1 MNICGVLVTC
11 NPGKTQEVCEAL
23 SALAGVEIHITDEK
37 SGQLV
42 VTVEDTEEAF
52 ADQQVLE
59 IHRSP
64 GVSSAALTYHQF
76 EPNTDPDLK
85 AA

>member
-11 NPGKTQEVCEAL
+11 EPGKTQEVSEAIT
-23 SALAGVEIHITDEK
+23 ALLGVEVHITNEDTR
-37 SGQLV
+37 QLV
-42 VTVEDTEEAF
+42 VTVEDTDETF
-52 ADQQVLE
+52 ADQQVMEL
-59 IHRSP
+59 HRTP
-64 GVSSAALTYHQF
+64 GVVSAGLTYHQF

>member
-1 MNICGVLVTC
+1 MNICGVLVSC
-11 NPGKTQEVCEAL
+11 MAGKIQEVSEAL
-23 SALAGVEIHITDEK
+23 TALAGVEVHHIGEETN
-37 SGQLV
+37 QLII
-42 VTVEDTEEAF
+42 TVEDTETAF

-59 IHRSP
+59 VHRTP
-64 GVSSAALTYHQF
+64 GVVAAALTYHQF

>member
-1 MNICGVLVTC
+1 MNICGVLVNC
-11 NPGKTQEVCEAL
+11 LAGKTQEVSEAL
-23 SALAGVEIHITDEK
+23 SALPGVEVHITKEDTN
-37 SGQLV
+37 QLV
-42 VTVEDTEEAF
+42 VTAEDTEETF

-59 IHRSP
+59 IHRTP
-64 GVSSAALTYHQF
+64 GVVSAGLTYHQF